1 MPKLSP
7 SNSFIPLLLAY
18 RQRIQWRAGLH
29 RVFHRSPQEDPV
41 VDGLRGMASLSIV
54 LFHCFY
60 GALFLLKD
68 FERVSAFASQLP
80 PWLGFLANADK
91 AVDVFFMVS
100 AYLLGGALMRETDR
114 HGAIAVHD
122 FYIRRLFRIYPLFL
136 LGLAV
141 YALGDPGLAA
151 RNLIYNLLFIDN
163 FQMKNIIPVGWSLS
177 IEMQFYVVLPLLIG
191 WLLRMPGQ
199 GGLRVLQALFVLSF
213 VPVLATALLY
223 PVTYETPFYLFHP
236 QRVAPA
242 LFLDV
247 MYFQTHT
254 RIGPLLLGL
263 IWAWLRH
270 RDVALPAPPARGMA
284 WALGGALLA
293 LLWAYFPVYQQDSWY
308 YQHFSPW
315 LNLAGQVL
323 HRNLFCLGVLMLVL
337 LAQAGGAGAWAR
349 RVATSLRAFLGW
361 GLWRPFSQVV
371 FPVYLFHFP
380 MVLIAAILTFQTT
393 DASTITMISVP
404 QLLCMFGI
412 AASLSLVLGIV
423 LHILIEQP
431 MIDTGHALLRKRAQA
446 RGLTGG

>member
-1 MPKLSP
+1 MGIAIRSLWV
-7 SNSFIPLLLAY
+7 NY
-18 RQRIQWRAGLH
+18 RQRVQWRAGLH
-29 RVFHRSPQEDPV
+29 RVFYRGAQDDPV

-60 GALFLLKD
+60 GAMVLLKD
-68 FERVSAFASQLP
+68 FDRIGAFAAQLP

-100 AYLLGGALMRETDR
+100 AYLLGGALMRETER
-114 HGAIAVHD
+114 SGTIAARD

-141 YALGDPGLAA
+141 YALGNPGLAA
-151 RNLIYNLLFIDN
+151 RNLVYNLLFIDN

-177 IEMQFYVVLPLLIG
+177 IDMQFYLVLPLLMG

-199 GGLRVLQALFVLSF
+199 GGLRVLQALFLMSF
-213 VPVLATALLY
+213 VPILTTALLY

-236 QRVAPA
+236 QRVAPE
-242 LFLDV
+242 LFLNV

-254 RIGPLLLGL
+254 RIGPLFLGL
-263 IWAWLRH
+263 MWAWVRH
-270 RDVALPAPPARGMA
+270 HDAVLPAPPARGLT
-284 WALGGALLA
+284 WALGGATLA
-293 LLWAYFPVYQQDSWY
+293 LVWAYFPVYQQDAWY

-323 HRNLFCLGVLMLVL
+323 HRNLFCLGVLLLVL
-337 LAQAGGAGAWAR
+337 LVQAGGAGTWSTRLALA
-349 RVATSLRAFLGW
+349 LRAFWGW
-361 GLWRPFSQVV
+361 ALWRPFSQVV

-393 DASTITMISVP
+393 DASTIGMISVW
-404 QLLCMFGI
+404 QLLCMFGL
-412 AASLSLVLGIV
+412 AASLSLLLGIV
-423 LHILIEQP
+423 LHIVIEQP
-431 MIDTGHALLRKRAQA
+431 MIDAGQALLRDRAQA
-446 RGLTGG
+446 VPLRNS

>member
-1 MPKLSP
+1 MPSLLKQIGQAC
-7 SNSFIPLLLAY
+7 SNY
-18 RQRIQWRAGLH
+18 RQCIHWRAGLH
-29 RVFHRSPQEDPV
+29 RVFHRGPRDDPV

-60 GALFLLKD
+60 GVLFLLKD
-68 FERVSAFASQLP
+68 FDRISTFAAQLP
-80 PWLGFLANADK
+80 PWLGFLANTDK

-114 HGAIAVHD
+114 NGAIAARD

-141 YALGDPGLAA
+141 YALGNPGLAA
-151 RNLIYNLLFIDN
+151 RNIIYNLLFIDN

-177 IEMQFYVVLPLLIG
+177 IEMQFYLILPLLMG
-191 WLLRMPGQ
+191 WLMRMPGQ
-199 GGLRVLQALFVLSF
+199 DGLRILQALFALSF

-236 QRVAPA
+236 QRVAPE
-242 LFLDV
+242 LFLNV

-263 IWAWLRH
+263 VWAWVRH
-270 RDVALPAPPARGMA
+270 QDLALPAPPTRGMA
-284 WALGGALLA
+284 WALSGAALA
-293 LLWAYFPVYQQDSWY
+293 LVWAYFPVYQQDAWY
-308 YQHFSPW
+308 YQYFSPW

-323 HRNLFCLGVLMLVL
+323 HRNLFCLGVLLLVL
-337 LAQAGGAGAWAR
+337 FVQAGGTATHTLRRPHAAVAGA
-349 RVATSLRAFLGW
+349 LRGFLAF

-393 DASTITMISVP
+393 DASTIGMISVS
-404 QLLCMFGI
+404 QLLCMFGV
-412 AASLSLVLGIV
+412 AASLSLLLGIA
-423 LHILIEQP
+423 LHIFIEQP
-431 MIDTGHALLRKRAQA
+431 MIDTGHALLRKRAQ
-446 RGLTGG
+446 T

>member
-1 MPKLSP
+1 MSATMASVW
-7 SNSFIPLLLAY
+7 SNY
-18 RQRIQWRAGLH
+18 RQRVQWRAGMH
-29 RVFHRSPQEDPV
+29 RVFHRGPQDDPV

-60 GALFLLKD
+60 GAMVLLKD
-68 FERVSAFASQLP
+68 FDRISVFAAQLP

-100 AYLLGGALMRETDR
+100 AYLLGGALMRETER
-114 HGAIAVHD
+114 SGTIAARD

-141 YALGDPGLAA
+141 YALGNPGLAA
-151 RNLIYNLLFIDN
+151 RNLVYNLLFIDN

-177 IEMQFYVVLPLLIG
+177 IEMQFYLVLPMLMG

-199 GGLRVLQALFVLSF
+199 GGLRVLQALFLMSF
-213 VPVLATALLY
+213 VPILATALLY

-236 QRVAPA
+236 QRVAPE

-263 IWAWLRH
+263 MWAWVRH
-270 RDVALPAPPARGMA
+270 HDAELTAPPARGLA
-284 WALGGALLA
+284 WALSGAALA
-293 LLWAYFPVYQQDSWY
+293 LVWAYFPVYQQDSWY

-323 HRNLFCLGVLMLVL
+323 HRNLFCLGVLLLVL
-337 LAQAGGAGAWAR
+337 LVQAGGAGTWSTRLALA
-349 RVATSLRAFLGW
+349 LRAFWGW
-361 GLWRPFSQVV
+361 ALWRPFSQVV

-393 DASTITMISVP
+393 DASTIGMISVW
-404 QLLCMFGI
+404 QLLCMFGL
-412 AASLSLVLGIV
+412 AASLSLLLGIV

-431 MIDTGHALLRKRAQA
+431 MIDSGHAFLHKRAQ
-446 RGLTGG
+446 G

>member
-1 MPKLSP
+1 
-7 SNSFIPLLLAY
+7 
-18 RQRIQWRAGLH
+18 
-29 RVFHRSPQEDPV
+29 
-41 VDGLRGMASLSIV
+41 
-54 LFHCFY
+54 
-60 GALFLLKD
+60 
-68 FERVSAFASQLP
+68 
-80 PWLGFLANADK
+80 
-91 AVDVFFMVS
+91 
-100 AYLLGGALMRETDR
+100 
-114 HGAIAVHD
+114 
-122 FYIRRLFRIYPLFL
+122 
-136 LGLAV
+136 
-141 YALGDPGLAA
+141 
-151 RNLIYNLLFIDN
+151 
-163 FQMKNIIPVGWSLS
+163 MKNIIPVGWSLS
-177 IEMQFYVVLPLLIG
+177 IEMQFYLILPLLMG

-199 GGLRVLQALFVLSF
+199 GGLRVLQALFMLSF
-213 VPVLATALLY
+213 VPVLATALLH

-263 IWAWLRH
+263 IWAWVHH
-270 RDVALPAPPARGMA
+270 RDAALPTPPARGAA
-284 WALGGALLA
+284 WALGGSLLV
-293 LLWAYFPVYQQDSWY
+293 LVWAYFPIYQQDSWY
-308 YQHFSPW
+308 YQYFSPW

-323 HRNLFCLGVLMLVL
+323 HRNLFCLGVLLLVL
-337 LAQAGGAGAWAR
+337 MVQTVGPG
-349 RVATSLRAFLGW
+349 RVASAVARVLSAVLGW

-446 RGLTGG
+446 HGLAAN

>member
-1 MPKLSP
+1 
-7 SNSFIPLLLAY
+7 
-18 RQRIQWRAGLH
+18 
-29 RVFHRSPQEDPV
+29 
-41 VDGLRGMASLSIV
+41 
-54 LFHCFY
+54 
-60 GALFLLKD
+60 
-68 FERVSAFASQLP
+68 
-80 PWLGFLANADK
+80 
-91 AVDVFFMVS
+91 
-100 AYLLGGALMRETDR
+100 
-114 HGAIAVHD
+114 
-122 FYIRRLFRIYPLFL
+122 
-136 LGLAV
+136 
-141 YALGDPGLAA
+141 
-151 RNLIYNLLFIDN
+151 
-163 FQMKNIIPVGWSLS
+163 
-177 IEMQFYVVLPLLIG
+177 MQFYLILPLLMG
-191 WLLRMPGQ
+191 WLLRMPGRV
-199 GGLRVLQALFVLSF
+199 GLRVLQALFVLSF
-213 VPVLATALLY
+213 VPVLATALRY

-236 QRVAPA
+236 QRAAPA

-263 IWAWLRH
+263 IWAWMRH
-270 RDVALPAPPARGMA
+270 RDVALPTPPARVTA

-337 LAQAGGAGAWAR
+337 LVQAGGAGAWAG
-349 RVATSLRAFLGW
+349 RVATSLRTFLGW

-393 DASTITMISVP
+393 DASTIAMISVP
-404 QLLCMFGI
+404 QLPCMFGI

-446 RGLTGG
+446 RSLTGG

>member
-1 MPKLSP
+1 MTSVW
-7 SNSFIPLLLAY
+7 SDY

-29 RVFHRSPQEDPV
+29 RVLPRGPQDDPV

-68 FERVSAFASQLP
+68 FDRVSAFAAQLP
-80 PWLGFLANADK
+80 PWLGFLANTDK

-100 AYLLGGALMRETDR
+100 AYLLGSALMRETDR
-114 HGAIAVHD
+114 NGRIAARD

-136 LGLAV
+136 MGLAV
-141 YALGDPGLAA
+141 YALGNPELAA

-177 IEMQFYVVLPLLIG
+177 IEMQFYLILPVLMA
-191 WLLRMPGQ
+191 WLMRMPGQ
-199 GGLRVLQALFVLSF
+199 GGLRALQGLFVLSF
-213 VPVLATALLY
+213 VPVMGTALLY

-263 IWAWLRH
+263 IWAWMRH
-270 RDVALPAPPARGMA
+270 RDAALPVPPSRGMA

-293 LLWAYFPVYQQDSWY
+293 MVWAYFPVYQQDSWY

-315 LNLAGQVL
+315 LNLAGQIL
-323 HRNLFCLGVLMLVL
+323 HRNLFCLGVLLLVL
-337 LAQAGGAGAWAR
+337 LVQAGGAGAGSAR
-349 RVATSLRAFLGW
+349 LAAALRAFLAW
-361 GLWRPFSQVV
+361 GLWRPFSHVV

-393 DASTITMISVP
+393 DASTIGMISVS

-412 AASLSLVLGIV
+412 AASLSLVLGVV

-431 MIDTGHALLRKRAQA
+431 MIDAGHAFLRRRSQA
-446 RGLTGG
+446 PGPTDG

>member
-1 MPKLSP
+1 MGSLS
-7 SNSFIPLLLAY
+7 SNY
-18 RQRIQWRAGLH
+18 RQRIQWRAGMH
-29 RVFHRSPQEDPV
+29 RVFHRGPQDDPV
-41 VDGLRGMASLSIV
+41 VDGLRGMASLAIV

-60 GALFLLKD
+60 GALVLLKD
-68 FERVSAFASQLP
+68 FERVRSFESQLP
-80 PWLGFLANADK
+80 PWLGFLANTDK

-100 AYLLGGALMRETDR
+100 AYLLGGALMRETAR
-114 HGAIAVHD
+114 HGSIAARD

-141 YALGDPGLAA
+141 YALGNPSLAA
-151 RNLIYNLLFIDN
+151 SNLFYNLLFIDN

-177 IEMQFYVVLPLLIG
+177 IEMQFYLLLPLLIG
-191 WLLRMPGQ
+191 WLMRLPGQ
-199 GGLRVLQALFVLSF
+199 TGLRVLHTLFVLSF

-223 PVTYETPFYLFHP
+223 PVTYETPFYLFHA
-236 QRVAPA
+236 QRVAPD
-242 LFLDV
+242 LFLNV
-247 MYFQTHT
+247 LYFQTHT
-254 RIGPLLLGL
+254 RVGPLFLGL

-270 RDVALPAPPARGMA
+270 RDAGLPTPPVREGG
-284 WALGGALLA
+284 WTLVGALLV
-293 LLWAYFPVYQQDSWY
+293 LLWAFFPVYQHDSWY
-308 YQHFSPW
+308 YQYFSPW
-315 LNLAGQVL
+315 LNLAAHVL

-337 LAQAGGAGAWAR
+337 PVQASGVGTPVGP
-349 RVATSLRAFLGW
+349 VATSLRSCLAW

-393 DASTITMISVP
+393 DASTIAMVSVP

-412 AASLSLVLGIV
+412 AACLSLVLGIV

-446 RGLTGG
+446 RGPT

>member
-1 MPKLSP
+1 MRAAMANVWST
-7 SNSFIPLLLAY
+7 Y
-18 RQRIQWRAGLH
+18 RQRVQWREGLH
-29 RVFHRSPQEDPV
+29 RVFHRGPQDDPV

-60 GALFLLKD
+60 GAMVLLKD
-68 FERVSAFASQLP
+68 FDRISAFAAQLP

-100 AYLLGGALMRETDR
+100 AYLLGGALMRETER
-114 HGAIAVHD
+114 SGTIAARD

-141 YALGDPGLAA
+141 YALGNPGLAA
-151 RNLIYNLLFIDN
+151 RNLVYNLLFIDN

-177 IEMQFYVVLPLLIG
+177 IEMQFYLVLPLLMG

-199 GGLRVLQALFVLSF
+199 GGLRVLQALFLMSF
-213 VPVLATALLY
+213 VPILTTALLY

-236 QRVAPA
+236 QRVAPE

-254 RIGPLLLGL
+254 RIGPLFLGL
-263 IWAWLRH
+263 MWAWVRH
-270 RDVALPAPPARGMA
+270 HDAVLPAPPARGLA
-284 WALGGALLA
+284 WALGGAALA
-293 LLWAYFPVYQQDSWY
+293 LVWAYFPVYQQDAWY

-315 LNLAGQVL
+315 VNLAGQVL
-323 HRNLFCLGVLMLVL
+323 HRNLFCLGVLLLVL
-337 LAQAGGAGAWAR
+337 LVQAGGAGTWSTRLALA
-349 RVATSLRAFLGW
+349 LRAFWGW
-361 GLWRPFSQVV
+361 ALWRPFSQVV

-393 DASTITMISVP
+393 DASTIGMISVW
-404 QLLCMFGI
+404 QLLCMFGL
-412 AASLSLVLGIV
+412 AASLSLLLGIV
-423 LHILIEQP
+423 LHIVIEQP
-431 MIDTGHALLRKRAQA
+431 MIDAGQALLRDRAQA
-446 RGLTGG
+446 VPLRNS

>member
-1 MPKLSP
+1 MGIAIRSLWS
-7 SNSFIPLLLAY
+7 AY
-18 RQRIQWRAGLH
+18 RQRVQWREGLH
-29 RVFHRSPQEDPV
+29 RVFHRGPQDDPV

-60 GALFLLKD
+60 GAMVLLKD
-68 FERVSAFASQLP
+68 FDRISAFAAQLP

-100 AYLLGGALMRETDR
+100 AYLLGGALMRETER
-114 HGAIAVHD
+114 SGTIAARD

-141 YALGDPGLAA
+141 YALGNPGLAA
-151 RNLIYNLLFIDN
+151 RNLVYNLLFIDN

-177 IEMQFYVVLPLLIG
+177 IEMQFYLVLPLLMG

-199 GGLRVLQALFVLSF
+199 GGLRVLQALFLMSF
-213 VPVLATALLY
+213 VPILTTALLY

-236 QRVAPA
+236 QRVAPE

-254 RIGPLLLGL
+254 RIGPLFLGL
-263 IWAWLRH
+263 MWAWVRH
-270 RDVALPAPPARGMA
+270 HDAVLPAPPARGLA
-284 WALGGALLA
+284 WALGGAALA
-293 LLWAYFPVYQQDSWY
+293 LVWAYFPVYQQDAWY

-315 LNLAGQVL
+315 VNLAGQVL
-323 HRNLFCLGVLMLVL
+323 HRNLFCLGVLLLVL
-337 LAQAGGAGAWAR
+337 LVQAGGAGTWSTRLALA
-349 RVATSLRAFLGW
+349 LRAFWGW
-361 GLWRPFSQVV
+361 ALWRPFSQVV

-393 DASTITMISVP
+393 DASTIGMISVW
-404 QLLCMFGI
+404 QLLCMFGL
-412 AASLSLVLGIV
+412 AASLSLLLGIV
-423 LHILIEQP
+423 LHIVIEQP
-431 MIDTGHALLRKRAQA
+431 MIDAGQALLRDRAQA
-446 RGLTGG
+446 VPLRNS

>member
-1 MPKLSP
+1 MRSVW
-7 SNSFIPLLLAY
+7 SNY

-29 RVFHRSPQEDPV
+29 RVFRRGPQDDPL

-68 FERVSAFASQLP
+68 FERVSAFAAQLP
-80 PWLGFLANADK
+80 AWLGFLTNADK
-91 AVDVFFMVS
+91 AVDVFFMLS

-114 HGAIAVHD
+114 NGTIAARD

-141 YALGDPGLAA
+141 YALGNPELAA
-151 RNLIYNLLFIDN
+151 RNLIDNLFFVDN

-177 IEMQFYVVLPLLIG
+177 IEMQFYLVLPWLIS

-199 GGLRVLQALFVLSF
+199 GGLRVLQALFMLSF

-263 IWAWLRH
+263 IWAWVHH
-270 RDVALPAPPARGMA
+270 RDAALPTPPARGAA
-284 WALGGALLA
+284 WALGGSLLV
-293 LLWAYFPVYQQDSWY
+293 LVWAYFPIYQQDSWY
-308 YQHFSPW
+308 YQYFSPW

-323 HRNLFCLGVLMLVL
+323 HRNLFCAGVLLLVL
-337 LAQAGGAGAWAR
+337 TVQTGGAGRIASA
-349 RVATSLRAFLGW
+349 VANALRAVLGW

-431 MIDTGHALLRKRAQA
+431 MIDTGHALLTQRARA
-446 RGLTGG
+446 REMSKA

>member
-1 MPKLSP
+1 MASVW
-7 SNSFIPLLLAY
+7 SNY
-18 RQRIQWRAGLH
+18 RQRVQWRAGLH
-29 RVFHRSPQEDPV
+29 RVFHRGAQDDPV

-60 GALFLLKD
+60 GAMVLLKD
-68 FERVSAFASQLP
+68 FDRISVFAAQLP
-80 PWLGFLANADK
+80 SWLGFLANADK

-100 AYLLGGALMRETDR
+100 AYLLGGALMRETER
-114 HGAIAVHD
+114 SGTIATRD

-141 YALGDPGLAA
+141 YALGNPGLAA
-151 RNLIYNLLFIDN
+151 RNLVYNLLFIDN
-163 FQMKNIIPVGWSLS
+163 FQMKSIIPVGWSLS
-177 IEMQFYVVLPLLIG
+177 IEMQFYLVLPLLMG

-199 GGLRVLQALFVLSF
+199 GGLRVLQALFLVSF
-213 VPVLATALLY
+213 VPILATALLY

-236 QRVAPA
+236 QRVAPE

-263 IWAWLRH
+263 MWAWVRH
-270 RDVALPAPPARGMA
+270 HDAELTAPPARGLA
-284 WALGGALLA
+284 WALSGAALA
-293 LLWAYFPVYQQDSWY
+293 LVWAYFPVYQQDSWY

-323 HRNLFCLGVLMLVL
+323 HRNLFCLGVLLLVL
-337 LAQAGGAGAWAR
+337 LVQAGGAGTWSTRLALA
-349 RVATSLRAFLGW
+349 LRAFWGW
-361 GLWRPFSQVV
+361 ALWRPFSQVV

-393 DASTITMISVP
+393 DASTIGMISVW
-404 QLLCMFGI
+404 QLLCMFGL
-412 AASLSLVLGIV
+412 AASLSLLLGIV

-431 MIDTGHALLRKRAQA
+431 MIDSGHAFLHKRAQ
-446 RGLTGG
+446 G

>member
-1 MPKLSP
+1 MGLAVSSLW
-7 SNSFIPLLLAY
+7 SNY

-29 RVFHRSPQEDPV
+29 RVFHRGPQDDPV

-54 LFHCFY
+54 LFHCFF
-60 GALFLLKD
+60 GAMFLLKD
-68 FERVSAFASQLP
+68 FDRISAFAAQLP
-80 PWLGFLANADK
+80 AWLGFLANTDK

-100 AYLLGGALMRETDR
+100 AYLLGGALMREFARKGTIEIR
-114 HGAIAVHD
+114 N

-141 YALGDPGLAA
+141 YALGNPGLAA
-151 RNLIYNLLFIDN
+151 DNLIYNLLFIDN

-177 IEMQFYVVLPLLIG
+177 IEMQFYLGLPLLMG
-191 WLLRMPGQ
+191 WLMGMTGQ
-199 GGLRVLQALFVLSF
+199 GGLRVLQSLFVLSF
-213 VPVLATALLY
+213 GPILITALLY

-236 QRVAPA
+236 QRVAPE
-242 LFLDV
+242 LFLNV

-263 IWAWLRH
+263 IWAWVRH
-270 RDVALPAPPARGMA
+270 RDAVLPAPLPHGMV
-284 WALGGALLA
+284 WVLGGAALA
-293 LLWAYFPVYQQDSWY
+293 LVCAYFPPYQQGSWY

-323 HRNLFCLGVLMLVL
+323 HRNLFCLGVLLLVL
-337 LAQAGGAGAWAR
+337 AAQSQGPSAWGLGGMSAAIA
-349 RVATSLRAFLGW
+349 AALRGFLGW

-380 MVLIAAILTFQTT
+380 MVLVAAILTFQTT
-393 DASTITMISVP
+393 DASAIRMISVP

-412 AASLSLVLGIV
+412 AASLSLLLGIV

-431 MIDTGHALLRKRAQA
+431 MIDTGHALLRDRVQ
-446 RGLTGG
+446 T

>member
-1 MPKLSP
+1 MSATMASVW
-7 SNSFIPLLLAY
+7 SNY
-18 RQRIQWRAGLH
+18 RQRVQWRAGMH
-29 RVFHRSPQEDPV
+29 RVFHRGPQDDPV

-60 GALFLLKD
+60 GAMVLLKD
-68 FERVSAFASQLP
+68 FDRISVFAAQLP

-100 AYLLGGALMRETDR
+100 AYLLGGALMRETER
-114 HGAIAVHD
+114 SGTIAARD

-141 YALGDPGLAA
+141 YALGNPGLAA
-151 RNLIYNLLFIDN
+151 RNLVYNLLFIDN

-177 IEMQFYVVLPLLIG
+177 IEMQFYLVLPMLMG

-199 GGLRVLQALFVLSF
+199 GGLRALQALFLMSF
-213 VPVLATALLY
+213 VPILTTALLY

-236 QRVAPA
+236 QRVAPE
-242 LFLDV
+242 LFLNV
-247 MYFQTHT
+247 MYFQTHA
-254 RIGPLLLGL
+254 RVGPLLLGL
-263 IWAWLRH
+263 MWAWVRH
-270 RDVALPAPPARGMA
+270 HDAALPTPPARGLA
-284 WALGGALLA
+284 WALGGAALA
-293 LLWAYFPVYQQDSWY
+293 LVWAYFPVYQQDSWY

-323 HRNLFCLGVLMLVL
+323 HRNLFCLGVLLLVL
-337 LAQAGGAGAWAR
+337 LVQAGGAGTWSTRLALA
-349 RVATSLRAFLGW
+349 LRAFWGW
-361 GLWRPFSQVV
+361 ALWRPFSQVV

-393 DASTITMISVP
+393 DASTIGMISVW
-404 QLLCMFGI
+404 QLLCMFGL
-412 AASLSLVLGIV
+412 AASLSLLLGIV

-431 MIDTGHALLRKRAQA
+431 MIDSGHAFLHKRAQ
-446 RGLTGG
+446 G

>member
-1 MPKLSP
+1 MGIAIRSLWS
-7 SNSFIPLLLAY
+7 AY
-18 RQRIQWRAGLH
+18 RQRVQWREGLH
-29 RVFHRSPQEDPV
+29 RVFHRGPQDDPV

-60 GALFLLKD
+60 GAMVLLKD
-68 FERVSAFASQLP
+68 FDRISAFAAQLP

-100 AYLLGGALMRETDR
+100 AYLLGGALMRETER
-114 HGAIAVHD
+114 SGTIAARD

-141 YALGDPGLAA
+141 YALGNPGLAA
-151 RNLIYNLLFIDN
+151 RNLVYNLLFIDN

-177 IEMQFYVVLPLLIG
+177 IEMQFYLVLPLLMG

-199 GGLRVLQALFVLSF
+199 GGLRVLQALFLMSF
-213 VPVLATALLY
+213 VPILTTALLY

-236 QRVAPA
+236 QRVAPE

-254 RIGPLLLGL
+254 RIGPLFLGL
-263 IWAWLRH
+263 MWAWVRH
-270 RDVALPAPPARGMA
+270 HDAVLPAPPARGLA
-284 WALGGALLA
+284 WALGGATLA
-293 LLWAYFPVYQQDSWY
+293 LVWAYFPVYQQDAWY

-315 LNLAGQVL
+315 VNLAGQVL
-323 HRNLFCLGVLMLVL
+323 HRNLFCLGVLLLVL
-337 LAQAGGAGAWAR
+337 LVQAGGAGTWSTRLALA
-349 RVATSLRAFLGW
+349 LRAFWGW
-361 GLWRPFSQVV
+361 ALWRPFSQVV

-393 DASTITMISVP
+393 DASTIGMISVW
-404 QLLCMFGI
+404 QLLCMFGL
-412 AASLSLVLGIV
+412 AASLSLLLGIV
-423 LHILIEQP
+423 LHIVIEQP
-431 MIDTGHALLRKRAQA
+431 MIDAGQALLRDRAQA
-446 RGLTGG
+446 VPLRNS

>member
-1 MPKLSP
+1 MASVW
-7 SNSFIPLLLAY
+7 SNY
-18 RQRIQWRAGLH
+18 RQRVQWRAGLH
-29 RVFHRSPQEDPV
+29 RVFHRGPQDDPV

-60 GALFLLKD
+60 GAMVLLKD
-68 FERVSAFASQLP
+68 FDRISVFAAQLP
-80 PWLGFLANADK
+80 SWLGFLANADK

-100 AYLLGGALMRETDR
+100 AYLLGGALMRETER
-114 HGAIAVHD
+114 SGTIAARD

-141 YALGDPGLAA
+141 YALGNPGLAA
-151 RNLIYNLLFIDN
+151 RNLVYNLLFIDN

-177 IEMQFYVVLPLLIG
+177 IEMQFYLVLPMLMG

-199 GGLRVLQALFVLSF
+199 GGLRALQALFLMSF
-213 VPVLATALLY
+213 VPILTTALLY

-236 QRVAPA
+236 QRVAPE

-263 IWAWLRH
+263 MWAWVRH
-270 RDVALPAPPARGMA
+270 HDSALPTPPARGLA
-284 WALGGALLA
+284 WALGGAALA
-293 LLWAYFPVYQQDSWY
+293 LVWAYFPVYQQDSWY

-323 HRNLFCLGVLMLVL
+323 HRNLFCLGVLLLVL
-337 LAQAGGAGAWAR
+337 LVQAGGAGTWSTRLALA
-349 RVATSLRAFLGW
+349 LRAFWGW
-361 GLWRPFSQVV
+361 ALWRPFSQVV

-393 DASTITMISVP
+393 DASTIGMISVW
-404 QLLCMFGI
+404 QLLCMFGL
-412 AASLSLVLGIV
+412 AASLSLLLGIV

-431 MIDTGHALLRKRAQA
+431 MIDSGHAFLHKRAQ
-446 RGLTGG
+446 G

>member
-1 MPKLSP
+1 MASVW
-7 SNSFIPLLLAY
+7 SNY
-18 RQRIQWRAGLH
+18 RQRVQWRAGLH
-29 RVFHRSPQEDPV
+29 RVFHRGPQDDPV

-60 GALFLLKD
+60 GAMVLLKD
-68 FERVSAFASQLP
+68 FDRISAFAAQLP
-80 PWLGFLANADK
+80 SWLGFLANADK

-100 AYLLGGALMRETDR
+100 AYLLGGALMRETER
-114 HGAIAVHD
+114 SGTIAARD

-141 YALGDPGLAA
+141 YALGNPGLAA
-151 RNLIYNLLFIDN
+151 RNLVYNLLFIDN
-163 FQMKNIIPVGWSLS
+163 FQMKSIIPVGWSLS
-177 IEMQFYVVLPLLIG
+177 IEMQFYLVLPLLMG

-199 GGLRVLQALFVLSF
+199 GGLRVLQALFLMSF
-213 VPVLATALLY
+213 VPILTTALLY

-236 QRVAPA
+236 QRVAPE

-254 RIGPLLLGL
+254 RIGPLFLGL
-263 IWAWLRH
+263 IWAWVRH
-270 RDVALPAPPARGMA
+270 HDAELPAPPARGLA
-284 WALGGALLA
+284 WAISGAALA
-293 LLWAYFPVYQQDSWY
+293 LVWAYFPVYQQDSWY

-323 HRNLFCLGVLMLVL
+323 HRNLFCLGVLLLVL
-337 LAQAGGAGAWAR
+337 LVQAGGAGTWSTRLALA
-349 RVATSLRAFLGW
+349 LRAFWGW
-361 GLWRPFSQVV
+361 ALWRPFSQVV

-393 DASTITMISVP
+393 DASTIGMISVW
-404 QLLCMFGI
+404 QLLCMFGL
-412 AASLSLVLGIV
+412 AASLSLLLGIV

-431 MIDTGHALLRKRAQA
+431 MIDTGQALLRDRAQA
-446 RGLTGG
+446 GPLRNI

>member
-1 MPKLSP
+1 MRSAW
-7 SNSFIPLLLAY
+7 SNY

-29 RVFHRSPQEDPV
+29 RVFQRGPQDDPV

-68 FERVSAFASQLP
+68 FDRVSAFAAQLP
-80 PWLGFLANADK
+80 SWLGFLANADK

-114 HGAIAVHD
+114 NGTIAARD

-141 YALGDPGLAA
+141 YALGNPELAA

-177 IEMQFYVVLPLLIG
+177 IEMQFYLILPMLMG

-223 PVTYETPFYLFHP
+223 PITYETPFYLFHP

-263 IWAWLRH
+263 IWAWVRH
-270 RDVALPAPPARGMA
+270 RDVALPTPPARGMA

-315 LNLAGQVL
+315 LNLASQVL

-337 LAQAGGAGAWAR
+337 LVQAGGAGAWAG

-393 DASTITMISVP
+393 DASTIVMISVP

-431 MIDTGHALLRKRAQA
+431 MIDTGHALLRKRAQV
-446 RGLTGG
+446 RVLMGG